1 MIFKAGALGLNALAD
16 SGATDS
22 FGKTEVCPTR
32 FTQIHLQLV
41 FAVENRVSLIQRSWK
56 DELYKY
62 ITGIIQNNQ
71 HKLLAING
79 IPDHI
84 HILIGMRPTQAL
96 SLLMQQIKRDSCSW
110 INERRFAK
118 GKFQW
123 QEGYGAFSYSRSDL
137 SNVIQYIED
146 QELHHRK
153 RSFIQE
159 YKELLNEFGVLY
171 DDKYIFKEII

>member
-1 MIFKAGALGLNALAD
+1 MPN
-16 SGATDS
+16 TY
-22 FGKTEVCPTR
+22 
-32 FTQIHLQLV
+32 TQIHLQIV
-41 FAVENRVSLIQRSWK
+41 FAVENRISLINQSWK

-62 ITGIIQNNQ
+62 ITGIIQNHQ

-96 SLLMQQIKRDSCSW
+96 SYLMQQIKRDSSSW
-110 INERRFAK
+110 INDNKLTK

-123 QEGYGAFSYSRSDL
+123 QEGYGAFSYSRSHL
-137 SNVIQYIED
+137 PNVIEYIEN

-153 RSFIQE
+153 KSFIQE
-159 YKELLNEFGVLY
+159 YKEILQKFEISY
-171 DDKYIFKEII
+171 DERYIFKEIN